1 MLGGETQAFEKEL
14 KRLFDHIDEELEE
27 RWGDQFPLHP
37 ARSPEGSTGNP
48 ESDGLFNVGAS
59 FSAGYGSQSG
69 KGYVIE
75 IRMVTL
81 ASVDPETREDIR
93 EYVASRVESL
103 LPERFPDRRLQITR
117 DGDLFK
123 ITGDLSL

>member
-1 MLGGETQAFEKEL
+1 MLGGGTQAFEKDL
-14 KRLFDHIDEELEE
+14 KALFDQIDGELEE
-27 RWGDQFPLHP
+27 RWGERFPLHP
-37 ARSPEGSTGNP
+37 ARSAEGSTGNP

-75 IRMVTL
+75 VRLVTL
-81 ASVDPETREDIR
+81 ASVDPSTRAEIR
-93 EYVASRVESL
+93 RYVADRVASL
-103 LPERFPDRRLQITR
+103 LPERFPNRQLHVTQ